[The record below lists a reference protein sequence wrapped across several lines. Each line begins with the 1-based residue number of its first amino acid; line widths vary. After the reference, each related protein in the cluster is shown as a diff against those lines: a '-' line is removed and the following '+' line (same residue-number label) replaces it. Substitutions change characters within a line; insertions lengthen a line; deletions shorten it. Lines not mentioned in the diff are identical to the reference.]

1 MLSPFRGFRD
11 MQSEM
16 ERMMRE
22 AFGRTALGAPVTRTP
37 GAEWAP
43 AVDVTTEG
51 ENMVIRA
58 ELPGL
63 KREDVDLTVA
73 NGVLTVSGERKQEE
87 EREEGGYLIKERRSG
102 SFRRTMTLPEG
113 VRTEDIKARFEDGVL
128 EVTMPGGAPAVE
140 GGPEKIQIEGPDRG
154 LE

>member
-22 AFGRTALGAPVTRTP
+22 AFGRTALGGPGTRAGVSGT
-37 GAEWAP
+37 EWAP
-43 AVDVTTEG
+43 SVDVVTEG
-51 ENMVIRA
+51 ENVVVRA

-73 NGVLTVSGERKQEE
+73 NGMLNISGERKQEE
-87 EREEGGYLIKERRSG
+87 EREEGGYLIRERRSG
-102 SFRRTMTLPEG
+102 SFRRSMSLPEG

-128 EVTMPGGAPAVE
+128 EVTMPGGSPQVE
-140 GGPEKIQIEGPDRG
+140 GGPEKIQIEG
-154 LE
+154 